1 MKLITDFFRFFV
13 GILFIFSGLIKL
25 NDPVGFSFKLEEYFG
40 PTVLDLGFLIPL
52 VLPMAISIVIFEVL
66 VGVSLLIGFK
76 KKYTLW
82 SLLLMI
88 VFFTFLTWSA
98 LAILG
103 KIALSPTRHS
113 LILLPI
119 FVFII
124 GGVIIFKL
132 FIIRKNK

>member
-1 MKLITDFFRFFV
+1 MKLITHFLRFFV
-13 GILFIFSGLIKL
+13 GVLFIFSGLIKL

-88 VFFTFLTWSA
+88 IFFTFLTISIPNKLNLSQEKRIRSHHLPS
-98 LAILG
+98 LA
-103 KIALSPTRHS
+103 
-113 LILLPI
+113 
-119 FVFII
+119 
-124 GGVIIFKL
+124 
-132 FIIRKNK
+132 